1 MLWGIEGEKGPEVTP
16 RRKLFVEYLM
26 PGTVRPLGFKDI
38 SIRPSPGSQEK
49 RGRQGELSAIKKMGL
64 LWGEGRGDLIQTA
77 IKRKHKRTA
86 RQSL

>member
-26 PGTVRPLGFKDI
+26 PGTVRPQDLKI

-49 RGRQGELSAIKKMGL
+49 RGRQGEVSAIKKMGL
-64 LWGEGRGDLIQTA
+64 LWGEGRGELIQRA

-86 RQSL
+86 RQSM